1 MTAPTYRR
9 HPDGSI
15 CPLTAEWCVRSEAAP
30 AVVLTASDEDVERL
44 ARAIAAGQE
53 ARWGDLDEGTRFSRL
68 THARAYIAALLAPP
82 VPPEPSMSDRRLD
95 RDGYEWAR
103 SAQSVHWH
111 VLGDIAR
118 IGMPWADLWAERGP
132 LREVG
137 A

>member
-1 MTAPTYRR
+1 MTAPTYRKHGTGHVCR
-9 HPDGSI
+9 MTDQQ
-15 CPLTAEWCVRSEAAP
+15 CVDPSAVP
-30 AVVLTASDEDVERL
+30 AVVLTASEEDVERL
-44 ARAIAAGQE
+44 ARAIAASQE

-132 LREVG
+132 LREVE
-137 A
+137 